1 MVVAVVVVV
10 VASFSHTRTF
20 AEDLFRFFFLFVMNR
35 SPPAFHVFFWC
46 VDQLAHTNSLF
57 KPGLVHTGSAS

>member
-35 SPPAFHVFFWC
+35 SPPAFHVFFG
-46 VDQLAHTNSLF
+46 V
-57 KPGLVHTGSAS
+57 